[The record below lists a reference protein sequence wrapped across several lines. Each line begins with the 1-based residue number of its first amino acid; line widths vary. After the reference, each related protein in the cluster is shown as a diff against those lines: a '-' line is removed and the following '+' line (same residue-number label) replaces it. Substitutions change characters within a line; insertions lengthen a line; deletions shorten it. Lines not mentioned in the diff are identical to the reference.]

1 MSNPA
6 NFIKPLQPGY
16 STGCPFPLT
25 GVACTMSQYFRTIT
39 EENKLSLNK
48 PVDSDVVY
56 YSELNEWFTIDAFRS
71 FSLKYVVD
79 RCIHYRVGN
88 KEFPINSGN
97 LMLACKQPNVRA
109 YFDSNAV
116 TKSICIDVCPDTVAE
131 AFTILTSTKDD
142 EFDNYAAGYF
152 KHPVFFESVAP
163 VGSSLFGNKLNQ
175 LVKAIHSGDVEEL
188 INREWFL
195 DLVEKIIAHEYGN
208 FVALKNITS
217 VKWSTRKELL
227 KRLQLAKQYINDD
240 FLQIEEIAQ
249 VATACNLSEFHFYRS
264 FKEAFG
270 ITPYQYLLNCRL
282 NFAKQLMRK
291 KSESLSSIALTC
303 NFPDLFTFSKAFKR
317 QFGLSP
323 SAFQLSIGYS
333 IR

>member
-1 MSNPA
+1 MRDRVMSNPA
-6 NFIKPLQPGY
+6 NFSKPAQLEY
-16 STGCPFPLT
+16 TTGCPFPLT
-25 GVACTMSQYFRTIT
+25 GVVCIMSQYFRTIT
-39 EENKLSLNK
+39 EENKLTLNK

-56 YSELNEWFTIDAFRS
+56 YSELNEWFTMDAFRS

-79 RCIHYRVGN
+79 RCIYYKVGN

-97 LMLACKQPNVRA
+97 LMLACKQPHVRA
-109 YFDSNAV
+109 YFDSASI
-116 TKSICIDVCPDTVAE
+116 TKSICIDVCPNTVTE
-131 AFTILTSTKDD
+131 AFSILTAKGDH

-152 KHPVFFESVAP
+152 NHPVFFESVAP
-163 VGSSLFGNKLNQ
+163 VRSSTFSNKLNE
-175 LVKAIHSGDVEEL
+175 LVKAIHSGEVEEL

-208 FVALKNITS
+208 FVALKKITS

-227 KRLQLAKQYINDD
+227 ERLRVAKQYMNDD
-240 FLQIEEIAQ
+240 FLRIEEIAQ
-249 VATACNLSEFHFYRS
+249 VATACSLSEFHFYRS

-282 NFAKQLMRK
+282 NFAKELMRK
-291 KSESLSSIALTC
+291 RSESLSSIALTC

-317 QFGLSP
+317 QFGISP
-323 SAFQLSIGYS
+323 SAFQLSA
-333 IR
+333 